1 MRRAVAL
8 LLLAAVASAD
18 ELEWRRAAADWYPPR
33 ALTLLAQ
40 PPEGVVPAGDGLL
53 YYVGPCGEKRLL
65 LAFSPEANALRVDLD
80 FDGDLTD
87 ETPVELIADG
97 RWRKRVIDVDV
108 PETVA
113 FFFFR
118 KADDPPERLSLSIL
132 AHRDGKVSVEGRAR
146 RVLMIDVD
154 EDLRFD
160 HAEDRILVDLD
171 GDGFLDRKSDA
182 ERVVPGEPFRLRGR
196 SYVAKLEG
204 PGGRDLRVLP
214 SATEAPPR
222 PAPWHCEKPPRARTA
237 PGGREPLDQLARQ
250 YEADSEKKGAAGVF
264 GGYAQKGLLRDIGKL
279 GTPEAFAY
287 LHKVYRREKDDD
299 LALVAVQS
307 MGYKEYAD
315 RAKDVAA
322 IARAARTPQM
332 RCAAIDALHY
342 MDAPDRAETYGK
354 LLSGEQD
361 EVVFSAA
368 ARCLAY
374 LGTPEA
380 LRSLDEAAVRASPL
394 SLRVHAYEAAIR
406 WRREPP
412 PATLVIAAARQPD
425 PGLKALALRD
435 AVRLDLAETRDLAV
449 EAARG
454 PNLTPELMLAVTE
467 VLGASGDADAVA
479 VLLPFADG
487 ATPTLRGRLLDLL
500 RGVRDD
506 DAIDALAKGLDSGSP
521 PVRALCADVLREIPG
536 DRSAK
541 AVLDRLRKERQEPA
555 LTALIRAAGRLRLA
569 DAAGPVAEA
578 LRRRPDDEALGQVG
592 LWALGRIGF
601 SNPVVS
607 RFVADRL
614 ASTNGNDRLAAVDC
628 IVESGDPAAAPLLAG
643 RLGDPMWQVRLA
655 AAHGLGVVR
664 AQESVPALI
673 AALGKEDRLRIRR
686 TIGESLFRLTGEDF
700 GDMKD
705 LWERWWRDRGQ
716 GFVMPEKAPERKEA
730 ARKDGERRTVATFYG
745 VPVDSDRVIFVLDV
759 SSSMGGA
766 DFGQG
771 TTELER
777 AVKET
782 LKVVKA
788 LPPSAK
794 ANVIVFE
801 SSIRRWKKG
810 LTTLSTGTR
819 KALEEFLLD
828 QKPGGSTNL
837 YDALEAALL
846 MKDVETIYLLS
857 DGEPTAGRITD
868 HDEILEAVRRLNR
881 ETRAAVHCVSLGGE
895 SRLLRHIAEATMGT
909 YVTR

>member
-1 MRRAVAL
+1 MGRAVAL
-8 LLLAAVASAD
+8 LLLAAIASAD
-18 ELEWRRAAADWYPPR
+18 GLAWKRAAADWYPPR

-40 PPEGVVPAGDGLL
+40 PPEGVVPAGEGFL
-53 YYVGPCGEKRLL
+53 YHAGPCGEKTLL
-65 LAFSPEANALRVDLD
+65 LAFAPEANVLRVDLD

-87 ETPVELIADG
+87 EVPVDLLADG
-97 RWRKRVIDVDV
+97 RWRKRVVDVDV

-118 KADDPPERLSLSIL
+118 KADDPPDQLSLTVL
-132 AHRDGKVSVEGRAR
+132 AHREGKVSVEGRAR
-146 RVLMIDVD
+146 RVLMLDGD
-154 EDLRFD
+154 QDLRFD
-160 HAEDRILVDLD
+160 HADDRILVDLD
-171 GDGFLDRKSDA
+171 GDGFLDRRSDA

-196 SYVAKLEG
+196 SYVAKPEG
-204 PGGRDLRVLP
+204 SLGRDLAIVP
-214 SATEAPPR
+214 SAAEAPPR
-222 PAPWHCEKPPRARTA
+222 PAPWRHESPPRARSA
-237 PGGREPLDQLARQ
+237 PGSREPLAQLVRQ
-250 YEADSEKKGAAGVF
+250 YEEDSEKKGSVF
-264 GGYAQKGLLRDIGKL
+264 GGYAQKGLLRSIGGL

-287 LHKVYRREKDDD
+287 LHKVYRREKDEG

-307 MGYKEYAD
+307 MGYREYAE
-315 RAKDVAA
+315 RARDVAA
-322 IARAARTPQM
+322 IARTARTPEI
-332 RCAAIDALHY
+332 RCAAIDALHL
-342 MDAPDRAETYGK
+342 MDAPDRAETFGK

-361 EVVFSAA
+361 EGVFAAA
-368 ARCLAY
+368 ARGLGY

-380 LRSLDEAAVRASPL
+380 LKLLDEAALRASPL

-406 WRREPP
+406 WRPAPP
-412 PATLVIAAARQPD
+412 SAALVVAAARQPD
-425 PGLKALALRD
+425 PRLKASALRD
-435 AVRLDLAETRDLAV
+435 AIRLDLAETRDLAL
-449 EAARG
+449 EAARA
-454 PNLTPELMLAVTE
+454 PNVAPELMLSVTE
-467 VLGASGDADAVA
+467 VLGASGDAEAVA

-487 ATPTLRGRLLDLL
+487 ATPALRGRLLDLL
-500 RGVRDD
+500 RAVRDE
-506 DAIDALAKGLDSGSP
+506 DAIDAIGKGLDAGSP
-521 PVRALCADVLREIPG
+521 PVRALCADILREIPG
-536 DRSAK
+536 ERPAR

-555 LTALIRAAGRLRLA
+555 LSSLIRAAGALRLA
-569 DAAGPVAEA
+569 DAAGAIADA
-578 LRRRPDDEALGQVG
+578 LRRRPGDDALGQVG

-601 SNPVVS
+601 SNPVVA

-614 ASTNGNDRLAAVDC
+614 ASADGNDRLAAVDC

-643 RLGDPMWQVRLA
+643 RLADPMWQVRLA

-664 AQESVPALI
+664 AGDSVPALI
-673 AALGKEDRLRIRR
+673 AALGKEERLRVRK

-700 GDMKD
+700 GEMKD
-705 LWERWWRDRGQ
+705 LWERWWRERGE
-716 GFVMPEKAPERKEA
+716 GFVMAAKAPERKEA
-730 ARKDGERRTVATFYG
+730 PLGDGERRTVATFYG
-745 VPVDSDRVIFVLDV
+745 VPVDSDRVVFVLDI

-782 LKVVKA
+782 LRVVKA

-801 SSIRRWKKG
+801 TEVRRWKKG
-810 LTTLSTGTR
+810 LTTLSAGAR
-819 KALEEFLLD
+819 KTLEEFLGE
-828 QKPGGSTNL
+828 QKPAGSTNL
-837 YDALEAALL
+837 YDALESALL

-857 DGEPTAGRITD
+857 DGDPTAGRITD